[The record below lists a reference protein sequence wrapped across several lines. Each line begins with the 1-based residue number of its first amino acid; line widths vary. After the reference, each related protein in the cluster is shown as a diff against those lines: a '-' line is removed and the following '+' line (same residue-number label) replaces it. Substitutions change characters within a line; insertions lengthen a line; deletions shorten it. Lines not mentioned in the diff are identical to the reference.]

1 MALVPH
7 LAEVDLGR
15 GAEADVD
22 RPPADEPGVATLR
35 VVNGDQSGAGLNV
48 VGTPFL
54 NPLKSKKPFFIL
66 NRFLNTYSFLSNNG
80 YVTIIIF
87 LKIGP
92 VFCP

>member
-1 MALVPH
+1 MYVPIIDDLVGPGILVVENGGVLWRDVVALVPH

-35 VVNGDQSGAGLNV
+35 VVNGDQSGAGLDV

-54 NPLKSKKPFFIL
+54 NPSKSQEQH
-66 NRFLNTYSFLSNNG
+66 LS
-80 YVTIIIF
+80 Y
-87 LKIGP
+87 
-92 VFCP
+92 